1 MARGLR
7 YVDAVKLLDG
17 AGPAA
22 KAVDDLLGGAL
33 SVATAGGSA
42 AALSLFDAKTEMVR
56 LGHVVAGKLHDSVRG
71 LPRHDRSSRLQAAHG
86 VLVLA
91 AYFEAFDQVVAQS
104 GVGAPA
110 LTRDEQVLLS
120 TGTRVDGDWLES
132 LVTADIPIPSAAQTP
147 RGLAAELAEFYAAAS
162 NRLRG
167 FLEGLA
173 VWEQASERER
183 RTAGDLIGARL
194 PGLAVRRY
202 EEISLRLA
210 VDVPEFGLW
219 AARAERRAIGHSLGE
234 LRELLERAG
243 SGRRAEGWRAAL
255 AAAYRAD
262 LELPVLRGDAG
273 EVRVPSLGEVYL
285 DPRFRVRVASPNSSL
300 AEESWWTGEIRG
312 DLSAFLAGYLTTPQA
327 FEAPL
332 VLLGQPGAGKSALTR
347 VLAARLPAADFLVV
361 RVVLRDV
368 PAEAAIQDQVE
379 LAVRAA
385 VGETV
390 AWPELTRAAAGALPV
405 ILLDGFDELIQAT
418 GIHQSDYLQRVAAF
432 QQRESVLGRPVA
444 VVVTSRLAVA
454 DRARL
459 PGGAL
464 AVRLEGF
471 DEAQVA
477 AWLTTWNRANA
488 GRPDHRPLPAE
499 VLARF
504 PDFCEQPLLLLM
516 LALYDAA
523 THALQSEASLETAEL
538 YERLLSSFAEREVRR
553 MNPREPEAAVPGLI
567 EEELVRLSVVAFA
580 MFNRLRQS
588 VTERELDADLAALG
602 LTGMRSGTEA
612 FRRPLTA
619 GEELIGRFFFIQRSR
634 ATQDDRTL
642 QTYEF
647 LHATFGEFL
656 VARLVV
662 RALRD
667 TAARAAVA
675 RLPLGGPRDEGLVRT
690 LLGYAPLAAR
700 ATVLPFVSSMLAGE
714 DRALIRAWLVD
725 TLRVAV
731 IRPACPAQEYRPVDK
746 RVDHL
751 MATYSLNL
759 ALLALACG
767 EPLRASEL
775 FLHSPDPAAWLRG
788 TALQWEAA
796 VPSGI
801 WNDLVATLTV
811 IRTWDG
817 DRRDL
822 VLDPTVQR
830 RFPSVDLRWSTA
842 GPTYGTPGTWGT
854 VPYDRVANRLH
865 LTADTAADLVRWA
878 AEPLARWMPD
888 AVTTVVAMGDDDAE
902 SVAHALVRV
911 WVGAAGADAATL
923 ATGYARAVDALLG
936 GGPEQAASQLHFG
949 RAARLLLGMLTRDAA
964 RLPVADV
971 LRWLRAYVRSSYFR
985 RMVPEILECLAA
997 ARIPHGEGVPELV
1010 DEMNLLRLQLAPVD
1024 QLRVLAALHELRGCL
1039 PGRTA
1044 SHLRTNLVRGVA
1056 GAMADAQAQQA
1067 LAVDRALAARVA
1079 QAVDQ

>member
-22 KAVDDLLGGAL
+22 KAVDDLIGGVL

-56 LGHVVAGKLHDSVRG
+56 LGHVVVGQLSDSVRG
-71 LPRHDRSSRLQAAHG
+71 LARHDRSSRLQAAHA

-91 AYFEAFDQVVAQS
+91 AYFEAFDQVVARA
-104 GVGAPA
+104 GIGAPG
-110 LTRDEQVLLS
+110 LTRDEQILLS
-120 TGTRVDGDWLES
+120 TGTPLAGDWLES
-132 LVTADIPIPSAAQTP
+132 LVTAHIPVPSVAQ

-162 NRLRG
+162 IRLRG

-173 VWEQASERER
+173 VWEQASERDR
-183 RTAGDLIGARL
+183 RAAGDLIDARL
-194 PGLAVRRY
+194 PGLALRRY
-202 EEISLRLA
+202 EETSLRLA
-210 VDVPEFGLW
+210 VDVPEFGFW
-219 AARAERRAIGHSLGE
+219 VERADRRAIGHSLRE

-255 AAAYRAD
+255 AAAYHAD
-262 LELPVLRGDAG
+262 LELPVLRGDTVA
-273 EVRVPSLGEVYL
+273 VWSLAEAYL
-285 DPRFRVRVASPNSSL
+285 DPRFRARVASPNSRP
-300 AEESWWTGEIRG
+300 AEDSWWTGEIRG
-312 DLSAFLAGYLTTPQA
+312 DLAAFLAGYLTTPQA

-368 PAEAAIQDQVE
+368 PAEAGIQDQVE

-385 VGETV
+385 IGESV

-418 GIHQSDYLQRVAAF
+418 GVHQSDYLQKVAAF
-432 QQRESVLGRPVA
+432 QHRESVLGRPVA

-459 PGGAL
+459 PAGTL

-471 DEAQVA
+471 DEAQIA
-477 AWLTTWNRANA
+477 AWLATWNRANA
-488 GRPDHRPLPAE
+488 GRPEHRPLPPE

-516 LALYDAA
+516 LVLYDAA
-523 THALQSEASLETAEL
+523 THALQSEASLDTAEL

-553 MNPREPEAAVPGLI
+553 LHPREPDAALPALV

-602 LTGMRSGTEA
+602 LTSVRGRTEA
-612 FRRPLTA
+612 FHRPLTG
-619 GEELIGRFFFIQRSR
+619 GEELIGRFFFIQRSQ
-634 ATQDDRTL
+634 AVQDDRTL

-675 RLPLGGPRDEGLVRT
+675 RLSLGGARDEGLVRT
-690 LLGYAPLAAR
+690 LLGFAPLAAR

-714 DRALIRAWLVD
+714 DRAVIRAWLVD
-725 TLRVAV
+725 ALRAAL
-731 IRPACPAQEYRPVDK
+731 IRPALPPQEYRPVDK
-746 RVDHL
+746 RADHL
-751 MATYSLNL
+751 MSTYSLNL

-775 FLHSPDPAAWLRG
+775 FVHAADPAFWLRG
-788 TALQWEAA
+788 AALQWEAA
-796 VPSGI
+796 VPSSI
-801 WNDLVATLTV
+801 WNDLVGTLTV

-822 VLDPTVQR
+822 VLDPTSER
-830 RFPSVDLRWSTA
+830 RFPAVDLRWSTA
-842 GPTYGTPGTWGT
+842 GATSGTPGAWGT
-854 VPYDRVANRLH
+854 VAYDRVANRLH
-865 LTADTAADLVRWA
+865 LTADPAADLVRWA

-888 AVTTVVAMGDDDAE
+888 AVTTVVALGDDDAE

-911 WVGAAGADAATL
+911 WVGAAGGDPETL
-923 ATGYARAVDALLG
+923 VACYTRAVDALLS

-949 RAARLLLGMLTRDAA
+949 RAARLLLGMLTRDAG
-964 RLPVADV
+964 RLPIADV
-971 LRWLRAYVRSSYFR
+971 FRWLRAFVRSSYFR
-985 RMVPEILECLAA
+985 RLVPDVLECLAA
-997 ARIPHGEGVPELV
+997 ARAPRGPVVPEIV

-1024 QLRVLAALHELRGCL
+1024 QLRVLAALHELRERL
-1039 PGRTA
+1039 PARTA
-1044 SHLRTNLVRGVA
+1044 GYLRANLVHGVST
-1056 GAMADAQAQQA
+1056 A
-1067 LAVDRALAARVA
+1067 LADPQAKQMLAADRSLAARVA
-1079 QAVDQ
+1079 EALNQ